1 MTLDHPMVSVAE
13 NVLATIGTVFW
24 CIQLV
29 PQIVRNYRVKNCEGL
44 PPLMMFL
51 WAALGVPFSI
61 YFFGIDGLI
70 PLRIQPQLF
79 TFFCLVL
86 WVQLLYYPPV
96 KMERKRLL
104 MYVVAF
110 VAIAVGLEV
119 GFILWLRPLHR
130 RGKTWPML
138 IIGIIALVLLAVGLV
153 PPYFELWKRRGR
165 VVGINFIFLTMDS
178 LGALFLMLLI
188 IVGQMDV
195 MLLTLY
201 AIVLAM
207 ELGIFASQVIWYFLL
222 GGRKIIKEE
231 KQAAKL
237 AAEEASDVAP
247 NTGSDTGSE
256 AGGDHKSNAHDLPV
270 SSHTDGDL
278 ESSIYDRQVEVID
291 DTKKQ

>member
-1 MTLDHPMVSVAE
+1 MVSVAE

-29 PQIVRNYRVKNCEGL
+29 PQIIRNYRVKDCEGL

-104 MYVVAF
+104 MYVTAF
-110 VAIAVGLEV
+110 VAVAVGLEV

-130 RGKTWPML
+130 RGKEWPMI
-138 IIGIIALVLLAVGLV
+138 IIGVVALVLLAVGLV
-153 PPYFELWKRRGR
+153 PPYFELFKRRGR
-165 VVGINFIFLTMDS
+165 VVGINFIFLVMDS
-178 LGALFLMLLI
+178 LGALFLLLLI
-188 IVGQMDV
+188 VVGEMDV

-207 ELGIFASQVIWYFLL
+207 ELGIFASQIIWYLFL
-222 GGRKIIKEE
+222 GGRRIIREE

-237 AAEEASDVAP
+237 EKEEAEKLSQYSGEPSLQGNDSSVGSGDNDSD
-247 NTGSDTGSE
+247 N
-256 AGGDHKSNAHDLPV
+256 
-270 SSHTDGDL
+270 
-278 ESSIYDRQVEVID
+278 YDRHLEMVD
-291 DTKKQ
+291 DNDDAKIP